1 MCVQHV
7 CNNVCRSL
15 ERGKREL
22 SQGKG
27 SQPVLTE
34 NLVSPILHSMKWTT
48 DAEGKLKEVPFFV
61 RPIVRRKI
69 EGLASEAGQNEID
82 EAFYEQAKAQF
93 GEK

>member
-1 MCVQHV
+1 MELWFPGMAPWGFSSAGRAL
-7 CNNVCRSL
+7 RSHR
-15 ERGKREL
+15 RG
-22 SQGKG
+22 QGF
-27 SQPVLTE
+27 E
-34 NLVSPILHSMKWTT
+34 SPILHSMKWTT